1 MTAFE
6 RIVLKHTIQKRGAFG
21 PFFFVKYLFQLNR
34 KEYLCKLK
42 LPIKSLLMKTTVNL
56 LIFVLTLTLFAC
68 NSDVSKEGDVFFNE
82 GNYKEAVD
90 SYTEYLAT
98 RPKDIKSLYNR
109 GRAYEEMNRLD
120 KAKADFL
127 TILDLDGNNLNANLS
142 MGSYWYNQKD
152 FNRAIKFFDK
162 VIEVDGRK
170 SEAYMLRGRSY
181 HQLGEFKDAMVNYNF
196 AIDFDKDNEDAF
208 LYRGALKIALGQ
220 NRSAC
225 QDFGR
230 ARALGSEEAKIAL
243 AKHCN

>member
-1 MTAFE
+1 MKAT
-6 RIVLKHTIQKRGAFG
+6 VL
-21 PFFFVKYLFQLNR
+21 L
-34 KEYLCKLK
+34 
-42 LPIKSLLMKTTVNL
+42 
-56 LIFVLTLTLFAC
+56 LTLILTFTLFSC
-68 NSDVSKEGDVFFNE
+68 NSDVSKKGDALFNE

-90 SYTEYLAT
+90 AYTEYLTT

-127 TILDLDGNNLNANLS
+127 AILDIDGNNLNANLS
-142 MGSYWYNQKD
+142 MGSYWYNQKE
-152 FNRAIKFFDK
+152 FARAIKFFDK

-181 HQLGEFKDAMVNYNF
+181 HQQGIFEEALANYNF
-196 AIDFDKDNEDAF
+196 AIDFDKNNEDAY
-208 LYRGALKIALGQ
+208 LYRGALKIALSQ

-230 ARALGSEEAKIAL
+230 AQALGSEEAKAAL
-243 AKHCN
+243 AKHCK